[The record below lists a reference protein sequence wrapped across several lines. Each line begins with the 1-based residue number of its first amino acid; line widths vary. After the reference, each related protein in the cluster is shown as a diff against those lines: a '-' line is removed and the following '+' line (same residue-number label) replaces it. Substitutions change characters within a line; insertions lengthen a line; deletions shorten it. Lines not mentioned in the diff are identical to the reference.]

1 MQLNKQTDIFEVVL
15 LLEYQVT
22 FKKICCNTNDYFLF
36 GLTLL
41 KFTSLQILNIYNPVE
56 LAKTDPQST

>member
-1 MQLNKQTDIFEVVL
+1 MQLNKQTDIFELVL

-22 FKKICCNTNDYFLF
+22 FKKICCNINDYFLF

-41 KFTSLQILNIYNPVE
+41 KFTSLQILNIYNSE
-56 LAKTDPQST
+56 TL